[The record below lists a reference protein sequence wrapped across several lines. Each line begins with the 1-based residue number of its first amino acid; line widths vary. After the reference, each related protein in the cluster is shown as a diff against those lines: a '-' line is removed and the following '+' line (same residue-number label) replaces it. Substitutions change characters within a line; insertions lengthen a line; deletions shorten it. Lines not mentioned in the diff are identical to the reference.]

1 MPLLTGFDSTVA
13 VGFEGVAAGFE
24 AGLAATAVGVRE
36 DLDAD
41 LPEPVRPSSEDESP
55 HAWASEEKQSDEE
68 TEEDEHEEVS

>member
-1 MPLLTGFDSTVA
+1 LLTGFDSTVA

-41 LPEPVRPSSEDESP
+41 FVTCLRGMGPIL
-55 HAWASEEKQSDEE
+55 ATKG
-68 TEEDEHEEVS
+68 VSVQIA